1 MQSGKTLRENFFNLI
16 AKNHWWNNDE
26 YVVIGV
32 SAGVDSM
39 CLLYLMK
46 SLPMDLRPKIV
57 VAHVNHKLRSQSE
70 IEEQYI
76 NHYCMQNDLNVEIGI
91 WPKSDHP
98 TNGIENAARNFR
110 YDFFKKVMKK
120 YNAKMLLT
128 AHHLND
134 QAETI
139 IMKLIRGSYIKQ
151 ISGINRIRK
160 FNDGFLLRPL
170 LDLKKA
176 SLKRFAIDNNIKW
189 FEDETNQELDVQRN
203 RIRHQILPM
212 MEKENPKV
220 VEHLGAFS
228 KQLNQLLGTNKEL
241 LLKLIKNLKLKND
254 KYNLEK
260 FTNQSDN
267 IQFEILEELLNP
279 VNNSSL
285 ANQDT
290 ILEIIYLLNNR
301 QKPQVRFKLN
311 NNYYLDKSYN
321 EFSIQKYKNNFISL
335 SKKDEFVVTLN
346 QWFSTLNGELFMIT
360 DQEIKHPEKYQRIS
374 QFNLSKED
382 FPLSVRMTKNSDKI
396 TLKNGG
402 HQSAKRVFINKKIP
416 NNLRKTAQ
424 TLVSSKNAVLSIIG
438 YSEST
443 ILNSVNKRYNLII
456 KQKLLEGERNE

>member
-1 MQSGKTLRENFFNLI
+1 MQSGKTLCENFFNLI

-110 YDFFKKVMKK
+110 YDFFEKVMKK

-382 FPLSVRMTKNSDKI
+382 FPLSVRMTKTSDKI

-416 NNLRKTAQ
+416 NKLRKTAQ
-424 TLVSSKNAVLSIIG
+424 TLVSSNNAVLSIIG